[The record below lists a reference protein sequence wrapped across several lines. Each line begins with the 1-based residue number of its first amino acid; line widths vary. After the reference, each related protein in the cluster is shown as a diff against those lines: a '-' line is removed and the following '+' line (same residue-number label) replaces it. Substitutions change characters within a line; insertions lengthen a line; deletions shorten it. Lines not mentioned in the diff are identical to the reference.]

1 MRQYKSEYARRGE
14 IERRRARLRNGA
26 LAVVACGIGVA
37 AFAGH
42 RPPEARAA
50 EQTPLLMLGSSDL
63 RNQLDETRGK
73 LDLATAQLERMQAV
87 FAFSTRYHVAAD
99 IASAIYDVALAEGIE
114 PELAFRLVKVESE
127 FNERALS
134 PVGAVGLTQVMPATA
149 RFFVPGI
156 TRDQL
161 YDRETNLR
169 CGLRYLRALVRE
181 NHGNMKLA
189 LLIYNRGETAVNE
202 SRHAGLDP
210 SNGYEQL
217 VMKGYKGKGVI
228 D

>member
-14 IERRRARLRNGA
+14 IERRRARIRSGIV
-26 LAVVACGIGVA
+26 AVLACGVGVA
-37 AFAGH
+37 AFAAH
-42 RPPEARAA
+42 RPPEARA
-50 EQTPLLMLGSSDL
+50 EPSPLLVVGPSDL
-63 RNQLDETRGK
+63 RNQLEETRGK

-87 FAFSTRYHVAAD
+87 FAFSTKYHVTAD
-99 IASAIYDVALAEGIE
+99 LASNIYDVANAEGIE
-114 PELAFRLVKVESE
+114 PELAFRLVKVESQ
-127 FNERALS
+127 FNEHALS

-149 RFFVPGI
+149 RFFVPGV
-156 TRDQL
+156 TREAL

-202 SRHAGLDP
+202 SRQAGLDP